1 MRTLTR
7 LATLACGLIL
17 AGSAAMAADRYD
29 DGMSANYYANLKGK
43 RVGFVPIGMGFDLT
57 EGWYA
62 GMKRQADAL
71 GYEIIVR
78 DPNWSTEAG
87 VQAITSLI
95 NEKPDLLLIHNDDQN
110 SYNRV
115 VRRALD
121 ANIPVVQ
128 INQKV
133 ATNSDA
139 FVGADW
145 YQIGIEQ
152 ANIMIKGCGEGSGKS
167 GEIALVQGKLTSPG
181 SLIVLKGIED
191 VLAGQTAVKIVA
203 NQAADWDATKAH
215 AVTATILKQHPD
227 LCGIVGFWDGQD
239 VGTAAALREANKTD
253 QVLLTTSGGGQQA
266 SACDNVANGNFD
278 AYVSYDVAGQ
288 ARDLNSAVKILLQ
301 NRPETP
307 GSHPWA
313 LYTPLKVFDKE
324 GLVADSCWTLD
335 NLKKYGG

>member
-1 MRTLTR
+1 MRKYLR
-7 LATLACGLIL
+7 LAALGCGIIFGGH
-17 AGSAAMAADRYD
+17 AVAAERYD
-29 DGMSANYYANLKGK
+29 DGISATYYKVLQGK
-43 RVGFVPIGMGFDLT
+43 KIGFVPISMGFDLPQ
-57 EGWYA
+57 GWFA

-87 VQAITSLI
+87 VQSITSLI

-121 ANIPVVQ
+121 ANIPVIQ

-133 ATNSDA
+133 ATNTDG

-152 ANIMIKGCGEGSGKS
+152 ANYMKAACGEGSGKS

-191 VLAGQTAVKIVA
+191 TLAGQTAVKVVA

-215 AVTATILKQHPD
+215 AVTGTILKQHPN

-239 VGTAAALREANKTD
+239 VGAAAAIREAGKTG
-253 QVLLTTSGGGQQA
+253 QVLLSTSGGGKQD
-266 SACDNVANGNFD
+266 SACDNVANDSFSN
-278 AYVSYDVAGQ
+278 YVSYDVEGQ
-288 ARDLNSAVKILLQ
+288 ARDLNNAIKILLQ
-301 NRPETP
+301 NRPEKAGATP
-307 GSHPWA
+307 FA
-313 LYTPLKVFDKE
+313 LYTPLKVFTKATI
-324 GLVADSCWTLD
+324 VPNSCWTIE
-335 NLKKYGG
+335 NMEKFGG

>member
-1 MRTLTR
+1 MRILKTAS
-7 LATLACGLIL
+7 LALLCMLA
-17 AGSAAMAADRYD
+17 AGAQAQERYD
-29 DGMSANYYANLKGK
+29 DGMSAKYYEALKGK

-62 GMKRQADAL
+62 AMKRQADAL

-87 VQAITSLI
+87 VQSITSLI
-95 NEKPDLLLIHNDDQN
+95 NEKPDVLLVHNDDQN

-115 VRRALD
+115 VRRAVD
-121 ANIPVVQ
+121 ANIPVIQ

-133 ATNSDA
+133 ATNTDG

-152 ANIMIKGCGEGSGKS
+152 AQIMIKACSGKS

-181 SLIVLKGIED
+181 SLIVYKGVQD
-191 VLAGQTAVKIVA
+191 VLASEPSIKIVA
-203 NQAADWDATKAH
+203 NQAADWDATKAQ
-215 AVTATILKQHPD
+215 AVTATILKQYPD

-239 VGTAAALREANKTD
+239 VGTAAAIREAGKTG
-253 QVLLTTSGGGQQA
+253 QVFLTTSGGGQKA
-266 SACDNVANGNFD
+266 SACDNVENGAFD

-288 ARDLNSAVKILLQ
+288 ARDLNSGIKILLQ
-301 NRPETP
+301 NRPAEAGAT
-307 GSHPWA
+307 PWA
-313 LYTPLKVFDKE
+313 LYTPLKVFDKSS
-324 GLVADSCWTLD
+324 LQADSCWTLEA
-335 NLKKYGG
+335 LRQFGG